1 MNRRAVPTILL
12 LAAALLAGGCS
23 ADDYVAPAPPQ
34 QRSEA
39 ASPAVAGDTVAALQA
54 AVRAG
59 DATAAGEL
67 GSDGDATER
76 LSALAVNAT
85 ALDLTDITF
94 RYVTETGHTE
104 GEGAWD
110 GVVAVTWRHE
120 DFDESSARVELPF
133 SFADGGE
140 RIAAIGGQGHP
151 LPVWLS
157 GPVTVRRTAATVVF
171 GPVPAVKLARYA
183 RWARAAAADV
193 RGVLSR
199 PARLVVEVPAD
210 AEALHA
216 ALGVAK
222 GEYDAIA
229 AVTAP
234 VDGSSAP
241 GSPVHVFVNPAVYG
255 DLDPV
260 AAQVVMTHEAVHAV
274 TGAALARRDP
284 LWLVEGFADYIAL
297 RDVDLPLSRTAG
309 QIIAQVQQDG
319 LPEALPSAT
328 EFDTGS
334 SHLGAVYEAAWL
346 VCVTLA
352 DRGGRDALVD
362 FYDAVLGGARL
373 GSELRTRFGWTE
385 ADLTDAWRTR
395 LARVAGV
402 PE

>member
-23 ADDYVAPAPPQ
+23 ADDYVAPSPPQ

-171 GPVPAVKLARYA
+171 GPVPAGKLARYA

-199 PARLVVEVPAD
+199 SARLVVEVPAD
-210 AEALHA
+210 VEALHA

-241 GSPVHVFVNPAVYG
+241 GSPVHVFVNPTVYG

-319 LPEALPSAT
+319 LPEALPSAA

-362 FYDAVLGGARL
+362 FYDAVLGGAGL